1 MSRTLWIGDVQDNW
15 TEDYLCALMRNAKGL
30 SSIKL
35 MRDHATN
42 EHSGFGFIDFATE
55 EDAINALNG
64 YNGRPIP
71 GTGYTFRL
79 NFGGNNRNLSL
90 GNDYCVYI
98 GDLEA
103 SVTDTQL
110 YNIFKEKYMSFSGAK
125 VPVSLSSHLDYA
137 RKGHRREQG
146 IRFHAVPC
154 P

>member
-1 MSRTLWIGDVQDNW
+1 MDIMVVPFV
-15 TEDYLCALMRNAKGL
+15 AV
-30 SSIKL
+30 
-35 MRDHATN
+35 
-42 EHSGFGFIDFATE
+42 FGESHFVA
-55 EDAINALNG
+55 
-64 YNGRPIP
+64 

-125 VPVSLSSHLDYA
+125 VAMSFSSDLDYA
-137 RKGHRREQG
+137 RKGYRCE
-146 IRFHAVPC
+146 
-154 P
+154 